1 MYAEGGKPLN
11 VDRSSISFF
20 IGAATTGE
28 GEGKWSWP
36 GRDLKFLYERK
47 YRLNTSSSIEPDLE
61 TWKQFGLVVMCDT
74 DNDKWISMAVKDLAS
89 SVGDELV
96 LELLQ
101 HTRGTYLSGS
111 RDNILDWLGCPRTND
126 LSLTPGR

>member
-1 MYAEGGKPLN
+1 MYAAGGKPLN

-47 YRLNTSSSIEPDLE
+47 YRLNTSASIEPDLE
-61 TWKQFGLVVMCDT
+61 TWKRFGLVVMSDID
-74 DNDKWISMAVKDLAS
+74 DNKWISMAVKDLCS

-101 HTRGTYLSGS
+101 HTRGTYLFES
-111 RDNILDWLGCPRTND
+111 RDKILDWLGCPRDTD
-126 LSLTPGR
+126 SLLSS

>member
-1 MYAEGGKPLN
+1 MYVAGGKPLN

-47 YRLNTSSSIEPDLE
+47 YQLNTSASIEPDLE
-61 TWKQFGLVVMCDT
+61 TWKRFGMAVMRDV
-74 DNDKWISMAVKDLAS
+74 DDDKWMSMAVKDLCS

-96 LELLQ
+96 MELLQ
-101 HTRGTYLSGS
+101 HTRGTYLSES
-111 RDNILDWLGCPRTND
+111 RDKILDWLGCPRDTD
-126 LSLTPGR
+126 FLPSS